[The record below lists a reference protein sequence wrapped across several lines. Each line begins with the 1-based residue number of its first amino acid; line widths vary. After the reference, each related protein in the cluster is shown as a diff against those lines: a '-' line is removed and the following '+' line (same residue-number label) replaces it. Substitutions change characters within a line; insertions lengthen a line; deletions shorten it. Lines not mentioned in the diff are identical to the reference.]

1 MILYEIII
9 NINKNQEEKNL
20 KLAKKFVAHLLMI
33 AMLLSLGA
41 GVQFRDTTVKAAGD
55 YRSLAQNL
63 PLNGTWTADQWITDN
78 NDEQWYK
85 FTVAD
90 GGKLTLKIMGYMNQ
104 IHVYLTTEDLSSKV
118 IDETCYPRG
127 TETAPG
133 TETYSKVLS
142 AGTYYIKISKEYYTG
157 KYKMCATFENYGLT
171 NQGADS
177 YDSPKVLPINQTIT
191 GAMTATDEE
200 DWYRLNVTAAGNY
213 VFDISAYMRNMDF
226 VLYNQDL
233 SDKIG
238 TASWPSGTET
248 SPGKIKKSYTLSA
261 GVYYIKI
268 SRDYYEGKY
277 LLSWSALT
285 QENCSH
291 DYDSTYVYA
300 TYLSQG
306 YRLHTCKNCGHQYK
320 DEFSSKKVLNQ
331 VSYPYASAGKR
342 KMTVS
347 FWSVS
352 DADGYQIRYSTNKK
366 FKKDVKLVKTKS
378 TRKTIKKLKRRKKY
392 YVQIRAY
399 KKVQGK
405 TVYGKWSAKKSAKI
419 K

>member
-1 MILYEIII
+1 M
-9 NINKNQEEKNL
+9 

-63 PLNGTWTADQWITDN
+63 PLNGTWTADQWLTEN

-90 GGKLTLKIMGYMNQ
+90 GGKFTLKIMAYMSYV
-104 IHVYLTTEDLSSKV
+104 HLYLATEDLSSEIIGK
-118 IDETCYPRG
+118 DCYPDG

-133 TETYSKVLS
+133 TVTYSKVLN
-142 AGTYYIKISKEYYTG
+142 AGTYYIKISKGSHGG
-157 KYKMCATFENYGLT
+157 KYKMCATYESYGLT

-177 YDSPKVLPINQTIT
+177 YDSPKVLPINQTVT
-191 GAMTATDEE
+191 GAITATDEE

-213 VFDISAYMRNMDF
+213 VIDISAYMTNMKF
-226 VLYNQDL
+226 TLYNQDL
-233 SDKIG
+233 SDEIG
-238 TASWPSGTET
+238 IASYPYGKETA
-248 SPGKIKKSYTLSA
+248 PGRIKKIYTLSA
-261 GVYYIKI
+261 GTYYIKM
-268 SRDYYEGKY
+268 SDEGYEGKY

-419 K
+419 T

>member
-1 MILYEIII
+1 M
-9 NINKNQEEKNL
+9 

-63 PLNGTWTADQWITDN
+63 PLNGTWTTDQWITEN
-78 NDEQWYK
+78 NTEHWYK

-90 GGKLTLKIMGYMNQ
+90 GGKLTLKFMGYLHSAN
-104 IHVYLTTEDLSSKV
+104 VLLATEDLSKEIMSGYYWV
-118 IDETCYPRG
+118 DG
-127 TETAPG
+127 TETSPG
-133 TETYSKVLS
+133 TDTDVKVLS
-142 AGTYYIKISKEYYTG
+142 AGTYYLKISHRSSTG
-157 KYKMCATFENYGLT
+157 KYRLCATYESYGLT

-177 YDSPKVLPINQTIT
+177 YDSPKILSLNQMVT

-200 DWYRLNVTAAGNY
+200 DWYRLNVGAAGNY
-213 VFDISAYMRNMDF
+213 VIDISAYMNNIYF
-226 VLYNQDL
+226 TLYNQDL
-233 SDKIG
+233 SDEIG
-238 TASWPSGTET
+238 TASYPSGTET
-248 SPGKIKKSYTLSA
+248 TPGKVKKIYTLSA
-261 GVYYIKI
+261 GTYYIKMAK
-268 SRDYYEGKY
+268 SSEGKY

-285 QENCSH
+285 QQNCSH
-291 DYDSTYVYA
+291 DYDSTYVDA

-366 FKKDVKLVKTKS
+366 FKKAVKLVKTKS
-378 TRKTIKKLKRRKKY
+378 TRKTIKKLKRRKNIMFRFEHIKKY
-392 YVQIRAY
+392 RVRLFTENGLQR
-399 KKVQGK
+399 KVQK
-405 TVYGKWSAKKSAKI
+405 LNN
-419 K
+419 

>member
-1 MILYEIII
+1 M
-9 NINKNQEEKNL
+9 

-33 AMLLSLGA
+33 AMLLLLGV

-63 PLNGTWTADQWITDN
+63 PLNGTWTADQWITEN
-78 NDEQWYK
+78 NEEQWYK
-85 FTVAD
+85 FSVTD
-90 GGKLTLKIMGYMNQ
+90 GGKLTLKIMGYMPEIRVN
-104 IHVYLTTEDLSSKV
+104 LATEDLSQYV
-118 IDETCYPRG
+118 INDNYCYTNG
-127 TETAPG
+127 TDTSPG
-133 TETYSKVLS
+133 TKTYTEVLS
-142 AGTYYIKISKEYYTG
+142 AGTYYIKIFQSPYYG
-157 KYKMCATFENYGLT
+157 KFKICATFENYGLT

-177 YDSPKVLPINQTIT
+177 YDSPKVLPVNQTIT
-191 GAMTATDEE
+191 GAITETDKE
-200 DWYRLNVTAAGNY
+200 DWYRLNVTTAGKY
-213 VFDISAYMRNMDF
+213 VIDISAYMGSLYFN
-226 VLYNQDL
+226 LYNQDL
-233 SDKIG
+233 SDMLG
-238 TASWPSGTET
+238 SDGYPNGTET
-248 SPGKIKKSYTLSA
+248 TPRKWKEIYTLNPGS
-261 GVYYIKI
+261 YYIKM
-268 SRDYYEGKY
+268 SASSGGKY

>member
-1 MILYEIII
+1 M
-9 NINKNQEEKNL
+9 
-20 KLAKKFVAHLLMI
+20 KLAKKLVAYVLMI

-63 PLNGTWTADQWITDN
+63 PLNGTWTTDQWITEN
-78 NDEQWYK
+78 NDENWYK
-85 FTVAD
+85 FTVSD
-90 GGKLTLKIMGYMNQ
+90 GGKFTLKFMGYFESVN
-104 IHVYLTTEDLSSKV
+104 IWLTTEDLSNKI
-118 IDETCYPRG
+118 IDGRIWTDG
-127 TETAPG
+127 TETAPR
-133 TETYSKVLS
+133 TDTTIRSLS
-142 AGTYYIKISKEYYTG
+142 AGTYYLRISHRSSVG
-157 KYKMCATFENYGLT
+157 KYKLCATYESYGLT

-177 YDSPKVLPINQTIT
+177 YDSPKVLPLNQTVT
-191 GAMTATDEE
+191 GAITATDSE
-200 DWYRLNVTAAGNY
+200 DWYRLNVAAAGNY
-213 VFDISAYMRNMDF
+213 VFDISAYMTNMKF
-226 VLYNQDL
+226 TLYNQDL
-233 SDKIG
+233 SDEIG
-238 TASWPSGTET
+238 LASYPYGKETA
-248 SPGKIKKSYTLSA
+248 PGRIKKIYTLSA
-261 GVYYIKI
+261 GTYYIKM
-268 SRDYYEGKY
+268 SDEGYEGKY

-285 QENCSH
+285 PENCSH

-331 VSYPYASAGKR
+331 VSYPYASAGKK

-366 FKKDVKLVKTKS
+366 FKSGVKLTKTKS
-378 TRKTIKKLKRRKKY
+378 NRKTIKKLKRRKKY

>member
-1 MILYEIII
+1 M
-9 NINKNQEEKNL
+9 

-33 AMLLSLGA
+33 AMLLLLGV

-63 PLNGTWTADQWITDN
+63 PLNGTWTADQWITEN
-78 NDEQWYK
+78 NEEQWYK
-85 FTVAD
+85 FSVTD
-90 GGKLTLKIMGYMNQ
+90 GGKLTLKIMGYMPEIRVN
-104 IHVYLTTEDLSSKV
+104 LATEDLSQYV
-118 IDETCYPRG
+118 INDNYCYTNG
-127 TETAPG
+127 TDTSPG
-133 TETYSKVLS
+133 TKTYTEVLS
-142 AGTYYIKISKEYYTG
+142 AGTYYIKISQSLYYG
-157 KYKMCATFENYGLT
+157 KFKICATFENYGLT

-177 YDSPKVLPINQTIT
+177 YDSPKVLPVNQTIT
-191 GAMTATDEE
+191 GAITETDKE
-200 DWYRLNVTAAGNY
+200 DWYRLNVTTAGKY
-213 VFDISAYMRNMDF
+213 VIDISAYMGSLYFN
-226 VLYNQDL
+226 LYNQDL
-233 SDKIG
+233 SDMLG
-238 TASWPSGTET
+238 SDGYPNGTET
-248 SPGKIKKSYTLSA
+248 TPRKWKEIYTLNPGS
-261 GVYYIKI
+261 YYIKM
-268 SRDYYEGKY
+268 SASSGGKY

-285 QENCSH
+285 QQNCSH
-291 DYDSTYVYA
+291 DYDSTYVDA

-366 FKKDVKLVKTKS
+366 FKKAVKLVKTKS